1 MKINFVDLGRQYKDI
16 RDEIKEAMDSVL
28 ERCDFI
34 LGSEVEKFEKDF
46 AKFCQTKFCVGVD
59 SGTSALKLA
68 LESCHIGKGD
78 EVITVPNT
86 FIATALA
93 ISEAGAKPVFV
104 EIDPDSYNIDTS
116 KIKSKIT
123 KKTKAI
129 LPVHLYGQMA
139 DMDPIIE
146 IAERHNLKVI
156 EDACQAHGSVYKSK
170 KAGSIG
176 HIGCF
181 SFYPGKNLGAYGDA
195 GAITTDDEEIAEKI
209 QMLRNYGQKQKY
221 HHLEKGMN
229 HRLDTIQAAVLNV
242 KLKYI
247 ERWNESRRRLALLYN
262 EKLKGVAITPK
273 EMHYGKH
280 VYHLYVIRVNEASE
294 RDRLLE
300 HLKSKGVAAGIHY
313 PIPIHLQKA
322 YSDLAIKEG
331 SFPVTEEF
339 SKKIIS
345 LPMFPELTEEE
356 VDYVADSV
364 KGFGG

>member
-1 MKINFVDLGRQYKDI
+1 MKINFVDLGRQYKNI
-16 RDEIKEAMDSVL
+16 QDEIKEAIEGVM

-34 LGSEVEKFEKDF
+34 LGSEVGRFEKDF
-46 AKFCQTKFCVGVD
+46 ARFCQTKFCVGVD

-68 LESCHIGKGD
+68 LEACCIGKGD

-104 EIDPDSYNIDTS
+104 EINQDSYNIDTS
-116 KIKSKIT
+116 KIESKIT

-139 DMDPIIE
+139 DMDPIME
-146 IAERHNLKVI
+146 IAEKHNLKVI
-156 EDACQAHGSVYKSK
+156 EDACQAHGSVYKNK

-176 HIGCF
+176 HVGCF

-195 GAITTDDEEIAEKI
+195 GAITTNDPEITEKI

-221 HHLEKGMN
+221 HHLAKGMN

-242 KLKYI
+242 KLKYL
-247 ERWNESRRRLALLYN
+247 EKWNEARKKLALLYN
-262 EKLKGVAITPK
+262 KKLDGIVITPK
-273 EMHYGKH
+273 EMNYGKH
-280 VYHLYVIRVNEASE
+280 VYHLYVIRVTE

-300 HLKSKGVAAGIHY
+300 HLKSKGIAAGIHY

-322 YSDLAIKEG
+322 YSDFAIKEG
-331 SFPVTEEF
+331 SFPLTEDY

-345 LPMFPELTEEE
+345 LPIFPELTEEE
-356 VDYVADSV
+356 VDYVVDSI
-364 KGFGG
+364 KDRGD